1 MNKSRIQHLINV
13 SIVLFIAIVLESV
26 GQELLFVGDSITNI
40 HIDFEHPDW
49 HLAFDLEPEVASRT
63 RKHLLDMAATDGML
77 MLGYHFPFPGIGYAL
92 RSEDAWQWYPAG
104 WTVLP

>member
-40 HIDFEHPDW
+40 NFDFEHPDW
-49 HLAFDLEPEVASRT
+49 HLAFDLEPKVAS
-63 RKHLLDMAATDGML
+63 
-77 MLGYHFPFPGIGYAL
+77 
-92 RSEDAWQWYPAG
+92 
-104 WTVLP
+104 